1 MTIHRYRE
9 RQEKD
14 KKLLSHHLIYPE
26 SEGSRTVRARRNFP
40 YLVSIYVLLFFAS
53 RNEEKNKDLG
63 EL

>member
-1 MTIHRYRE
+1 MET
-9 RQEKD
+9 EKD
-14 KKLLSHHLIYPE
+14 KNLLSHHLIYPE

-53 RNEEKNKDLG
+53 RNEEKKKDLG